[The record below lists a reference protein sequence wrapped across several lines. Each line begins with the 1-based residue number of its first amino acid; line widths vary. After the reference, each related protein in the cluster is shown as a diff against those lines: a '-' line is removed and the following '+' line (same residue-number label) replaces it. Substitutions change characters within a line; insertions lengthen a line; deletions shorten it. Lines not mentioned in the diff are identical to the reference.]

1 VTAAGPLLPVNPEPA
16 EAPPVRTVLARLR
29 TDRLAIAGASV
40 LLAAVLGCWLGPLV
54 YHTDQVH
61 TALSAARLR
70 PGAGH
75 PLGTDDLGYDV
86 LGRLLAAGRTSL
98 LIGVLAGLIA
108 TAIGVVWGALAGY
121 LGGWA
126 DTVLMRVV
134 DTGVA
139 IPALFL
145 LLVAAT
151 LVTPS
156 VGILAVL
163 IGCVS
168 WLVPAR
174 LMRAETAT
182 LRERDYV
189 RAITVMGAGPLRV
202 VFRHLIPNAIGTV
215 LVNVT
220 FQIADAILLV
230 TYVSFLGLGVPAP
243 TTDWGA
249 MLSKGLT
256 FTYDGAWWLILPPGI
271 AIVVVVCAVNLVGDG
286 LRDAFAVRGRLS

>member
-1 VTAAGPLLPVNPEPA
+1 MTTVNPPIPA
-16 EAPPVRTVLARLR
+16 IPQMITTPPARTVLARF
-29 TDRLAIAGASV
+29 TANPLAVTGAV
-40 LLAAVLGCWLGPLV
+40 LLILMVLFSFVGPLI

-61 TALSAARLR
+61 TDLLAARLS
-70 PGAGH
+70 PGVDGH

-86 LGRLLAAGRTSL
+86 LGRLMVAGRTSL
-98 LIGVLAGLIA
+98 IIGVLAGLIA
-108 TAIGVVWGALAGY
+108 TAIGAIWGSLAGY
-121 LGGWA
+121 IGGWP
-126 DTVLMRVV
+126 DVVLMRVV

-156 VGILAVL
+156 VGVL
-163 IGCVS
+163 SLIIGCVS

-174 LMRAETAT
+174 LMRAETVS
-182 LRERDYV
+182 LRERDYIK
-189 RAITVMGAGPLRV
+189 AIAVIGAGRLRI
-202 VFRHLIPNAIGTV
+202 VFRHIIPNAIGTV

-230 TYVSFLGLGVPAP
+230 TYVSFLGLGVPPP

-249 MLSKGLT
+249 MLSKGIT
-256 FTYDGAWWLILPPGI
+256 YTYDGAWWLILPPGI
-271 AIVVVVCAVNLVGDG
+271 AIVLVVCAVNFVGDG
-286 LRDAFAVRGRLS
+286 LREALGGRR

>member
-1 VTAAGPLLPVNPEPA
+1 MSVVGPLLAADPEPA
-16 EAPPVRTVLARLR
+16 EAPPASTVLSRFRA
-29 TDRLAIAGASV
+29 DRAAVAGV
-40 LLAAVLGCWLGPLV
+40 LVLLLAALGCWLGPLL
-54 YHTDQVH
+54 YHTDPVH
-61 TALSAARLR
+61 TALSAARLP
-70 PGAGH
+70 PGASH

-98 LIGVLAGLIA
+98 LIGVLAGLIG
-108 TAIGVVWGALAGY
+108 TAIGAVWGALAGY
-121 LGGWA
+121 AGGWV
-126 DTVLMRVV
+126 DTVLMRIV

-139 IPALFL
+139 VPALFL

-156 VGILAVL
+156 VGVLAVL

-174 LMRAETAT
+174 LMRAETVT

-189 RAITVMGAGPLRV
+189 RAISVIGAGPLRV
-202 VFRHLIPNAIGTV
+202 VFRHIIPNAIGTL

-230 TYVSFLGLGVPAP
+230 SYVSFLGLGVPAP

-256 FTYDGAWWLILPPGI
+256 YTYDGAWWLILPPGI
-271 AIVVVVCAVNLVGDG
+271 AIVVVVCAVNFVGDG
-286 LRDAFAVRGRLS
+286 LRAAFAGRGLR

>member
-1 VTAAGPLLPVNPEPA
+1 VDPEPA
-16 EAPPVRTVLARLR
+16 EAPPARTVLARLR

-61 TALSAARLR
+61 TALSAARLS

-189 RAITVMGAGPLRV
+189 RAITVIGAGPLRV
-202 VFRHLIPNAIGTV
+202 MFRHLIPNAIGTV

-256 FTYDGAWWLILPPGI
+256 YTYDGAWWLILPPGI
-271 AIVVVVCAVNLVGDG
+271 AIVVVVCAVNFVGDG